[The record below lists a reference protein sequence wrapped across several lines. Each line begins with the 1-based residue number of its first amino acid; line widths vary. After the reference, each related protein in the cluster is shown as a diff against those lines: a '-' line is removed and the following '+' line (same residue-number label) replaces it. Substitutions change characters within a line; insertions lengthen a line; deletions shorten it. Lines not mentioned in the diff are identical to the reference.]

1 MPLMIKIA
9 IYLSYL
15 FLLSEL
21 ILMLTKRSKHKFVKR
36 KGDRGS
42 LIILWITISVC
53 LTLGFNLANYTIW
66 SAGDYFTASLGFLL
80 SFTGMI
86 LRWTSIIQLKKAFTV
101 DVAINKVH
109 QLKTDG
115 LYKIVRHPSY
125 LGLIMILGGFSL
137 VMNSLPSILVV
148 TVPVSAAILYRISV
162 EERVLNEEFGDV
174 YLDYKKNTRKIIP
187 FIY

>member
-1 MPLMIKIA
+1 
-9 IYLSYL
+9 
-15 FLLSEL
+15 
-21 ILMLTKRSKHKFVKR
+21 
-36 KGDRGS
+36 
-42 LIILWITISVC
+42 
-53 LTLGFNLANYTIW
+53 
-66 SAGDYFTASLGFLL
+66 
-80 SFTGMI
+80 
-86 LRWTSIIQLKKAFTV
+86 V